1 MKGKLGL
8 FGGTFNPIHIG
19 HLRLAED
26 VREEFAIDRVVFIP
40 THIPPHKKV
49 EVEVGSTHRLAM
61 VRLAI
66 SANERFMC
74 DDIELKRGGISYTI
88 DTIDYV
94 YGSYQFTGKPF
105 FIIGS
110 DLYHELGMWKDIE
123 AIKEKVDFIV
133 LLRENWP
140 LSSQES
146 SPFFYF
152 TKRVLDITSSEVR
165 KRIAKGKSIRYL
177 VTDDVLHYI
186 NKEKLYT

>member
-1 MKGKLGL
+1 MKGRIGL

-26 VREEFAIDRVVFIP
+26 VREEFAIEKVVFIP

-49 EVEVGSTHRLAM
+49 EEEAGPIHRLAM

-66 SANERFMC
+66 SVNERFVC
-74 DDIELKRGGISYTI
+74 DDVELRRGGISYSI

-94 YGSYQFTGKPF
+94 YDRYQFTGKPF

-110 DLYHELGMWKDIE
+110 DLYRELDMWKDIE
-123 AIKEKVDFIV
+123 TIKERVNFII
-133 LLRENWP
+133 LLREKWP
-140 LSSQES
+140 LSAAES
-146 SPFFYF
+146 PPFFF
-152 TKRVLDITSSEVR
+152 STKRVLDITSSEVR
-165 KRIAKGKSIRYL
+165 KRIREGKSIRYL

-186 NKEKLYT
+186 EKENLYT